1 MRPDELERR
10 LRQRLDALGPAPRAE
25 LLHVL
30 MLPDFE
36 RADRIGEF
44 WSYPESRTF
53 AELLIDCEEDRT
65 LRAVLV
71 DAAGGQ
77 TRARRLGTR
86 STPEAHGLLMPL
98 SFLETHSVATTT
110 TGSGPGGGRCIGRQG
125 VRRQDSASRS

>member
-1 MRPDELERR
+1 MTFEEMDQALG
-10 LRQRLDALGPAPRAE
+10 QRLDALGSAPRPE

-53 AELLIDCEEDRT
+53 AELLIDCEGDRT

-71 DAAGGQ
+71 GMLREIAEKPW
-77 TRARRLGTR
+77 R
-86 STPEAHGLLMPL
+86 
-98 SFLETHSVATTT
+98 
-110 TGSGPGGGRCIGRQG
+110 
-125 VRRQDSASRS
+125 